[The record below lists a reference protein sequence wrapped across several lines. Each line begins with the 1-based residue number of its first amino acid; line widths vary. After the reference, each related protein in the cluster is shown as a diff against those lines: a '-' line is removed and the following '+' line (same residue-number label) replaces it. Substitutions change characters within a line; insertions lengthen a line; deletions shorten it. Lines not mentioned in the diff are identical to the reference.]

1 MRRNDGR
8 GLRLEDRGVKALQP
22 QDRSPNE
29 REAHQPA
36 APTHARRHEP
46 TRGHTRYATCLH
58 PRRSSTVAVSGDRS
72 KKAASFLTARMW
84 SRCVAGVNPRRLM
97 SSSMRWRSG
106 LMGFSLIGAPVL
118 RLECFDP
125 SILKTE
131 SPPVIPAQS
140 AWLLSFRL
148 TANVPAAFSRGS
160 GFVR

>member
-1 MRRNDGR
+1 
-8 GLRLEDRGVKALQP
+8 
-22 QDRSPNE
+22 
-29 REAHQPA
+29 
-36 APTHARRHEP
+36 
-46 TRGHTRYATCLH
+46 
-58 PRRSSTVAVSGDRS
+58 
-72 KKAASFLTARMW
+72 
-84 SRCVAGVNPRRLM
+84 M

-160 GFVR
+160 GFVLWCSGDEGQYGASVWPVVLWAQPASASITKTAASGVRQLLTLFGPP